1 MPGAALAVAAV
12 GLAAPRIR
20 HRLGLSP
27 KLVTA
32 LAWLGPVAIT
42 LAFPPTRGRH
52 LWVYYLHEMAYF
64 TGYEL
69 PGDDVDRL
77 RERMRVRYPIV
88 LDRLIG
94 MGEIPAIRLQRAFH
108 VPGRVAPQDMALS
121 AFHWAWY
128 FVPHS
133 AVIAVA
139 ARRPERLVRAAAI
152 VGLTFDLGLVVY
164 RLVPTAPPWWAAE
177 NGHLPPVERI
187 VVQTSRRTF
196 GPAWEPVYGGLARNP
211 FAAMPSLHLAS
222 SWAAAHALGE
232 LGPGYRAAGFAYSAG
247 LALALVYLGEH
258 YVVDL
263 VIGVAV
269 AEAARAIV
277 DSETARRL
285 VGPGLLP
292 GS

>member
-1 MPGAALAVAAV
+1 MAVAAA
-12 GLAAPRIR
+12 GLAAPRVR

-27 KLVTA
+27 KLVTT
-32 LAWLGPVAIT
+32 LAWLGPLAAS

-52 LWVYYLHEMAYF
+52 LWVYYLQQMAYF

-69 PGDDVDRL
+69 PGDDIDRL
-77 RERMRVRYPIV
+77 RARMRVRYPIA
-88 LDRLIG
+88 LDRLLG
-94 MGEIPAIRLQRAFH
+94 VGEIPSIRLQRAFH
-108 VPGRVAPQDMALS
+108 TPGRIGPPDMVLS
-121 AFHWAWY
+121 VLHWAWY
-128 FVPHS
+128 FVPHG

-139 ARRPERLVRAAAI
+139 CRRPDRLPRAAAT

-164 RLVPTAPPWWAAE
+164 RLIPTAPPWWAAE

-187 VVQTSRRTF
+187 VVQTSRQTF

-211 FAAMPSLHLAS
+211 FAAMPSLHMAS

-232 LGPGYRAAGFAYSAG
+232 LGPAYRAAGFAYSAG

-263 VIGVAV
+263 LAGVAL
-269 AEAARAIV
+269 AEAARAV
-277 DSETARRL
+277 
-285 VGPGLLP
+285 VGSQAVAAVAGPDLRP
-292 GS
+292 ES